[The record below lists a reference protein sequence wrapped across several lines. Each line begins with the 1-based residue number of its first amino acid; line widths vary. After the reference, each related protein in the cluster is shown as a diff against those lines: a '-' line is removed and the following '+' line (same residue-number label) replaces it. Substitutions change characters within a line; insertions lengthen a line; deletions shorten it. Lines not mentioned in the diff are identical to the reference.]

1 MILASTRAVADKL
14 LRDVRRVTFGISLSV
29 QILFLAYYGWSIYN
43 SIDSLPFL
51 IVYSCLA
58 LVAIVSFI
66 NFLVVHKSKEKKN
79 KVFNRILRIL
89 KYIINGVTLGLNAYQ
104 LFSADTSSDLQ
115 IILLGISGI
124 FWLVNIVVE
133 ILRAAVEYYVE
144 LLMVAFKTDFAPI
157 ENAIN
162 KIKDLSNKIEDLKNV
177 KGNFWKGLDAPFE
190 ALANKLTKKQEPAPA
205 PAVQTEVAPTAA
217 EKTVQELT
225 NAFVGNHEDEKKNK
239 REARRQRNNEMA
251 EDEKK
256 QIKEHWQTIV
266 NAVKEK
272 FKFKKKK

>member
-1 MILASTRAVADKL
+1 MFLDSTRAVADKL
-14 LRDVRRVTFGISLSV
+14 LRDIRRVTFGISLAV

-66 NFLVVHKSKEKKN
+66 NFLVVHKKKEKKN
-79 KVFNRILRIL
+79 KVFNRILRIS

-104 LFSADTSSDLQ
+104 LFTATARTDLQ

-133 ILRAAVEYYVE
+133 ILRAAVEYYFE
-144 LLMVAFKTDFAPI
+144 LFRVALKTDFVVV
-157 ENAIN
+157 EKTVN
-162 KIKDLSNKIEDLKNV
+162 KVKELTEKVEELKNHP
-177 KGNFWKGLDAPFE
+177 KGNFWKTVDAPFE
-190 ALANKLTKKQEPAPA
+190 ALANKLANKQEKQPT
-205 PAVQTEVAPTAA
+205 VQTEVAPTTA
-217 EKTVQELT
+217 ETTVQKLT
-225 NAFVGNHEDEKKNK
+225 DEYLENNEEEKQKK
-239 REARRQRNNEMA
+239 REENQQSDNEMVA
-251 EDEKK
+251 EEKK

-272 FKFKKKK
+272 MKPKKKK

>member
-1 MILASTRAVADKL
+1 MIFAGRTRAVADKL
-14 LRDVRRVTFGISLSV
+14 LRDIRKVAFWISLSV

-79 KVFNRILRIL
+79 KVFNRILRIS

-133 ILRAAVEYYVE
+133 IIRGAIEYYIE
-144 LLMVAFKTDFAPI
+144 LFMVAFKADFAVV
-157 ENAIN
+157 ENGLN
-162 KIKDLSNKIEDLKNV
+162 KIKELTAKVEELKNHP
-177 KGNFWKGLDAPFE
+177 KGNFWKAVDAPFE
-190 ALANKLTKKQEPAPA
+190 ALANKLANKQEQQPT
-205 PAVQTEVAPTAA
+205 VQTEVAPTAA
-217 EKTVQELT
+217 ETTVKKLT
-225 NAFVGNHEDEKKNK
+225 DEYLENNEEEKRKK
-239 REARRQRNNEMA
+239 REENQQSDNEMVA
-251 EDEKK
+251 EEKK

-272 FKFKKKK
+272 LRFKKKK